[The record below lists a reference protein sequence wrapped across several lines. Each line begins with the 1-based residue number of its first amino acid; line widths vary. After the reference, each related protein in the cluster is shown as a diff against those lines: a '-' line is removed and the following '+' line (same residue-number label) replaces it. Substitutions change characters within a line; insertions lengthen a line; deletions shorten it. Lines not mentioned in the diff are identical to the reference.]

1 MTIFTPAAQ
10 VEGHVIADKLAKL
23 ALKIADES
31 SADGVGLADRI
42 DAFKV
47 LTTYYVNTTKINA
60 GVDPEPDDGV
70 PTFDNLQQRIA
81 SASNRS

>member
-1 MTIFTPAAQ
+1 MTIFAPADQGA
-10 VEGHVIADKLAKL
+10 GNLIGDKLAKL
-23 ALKIADES
+23 ALKIADEAS
-31 SADGVGLADRI
+31 TEGVGLADRI